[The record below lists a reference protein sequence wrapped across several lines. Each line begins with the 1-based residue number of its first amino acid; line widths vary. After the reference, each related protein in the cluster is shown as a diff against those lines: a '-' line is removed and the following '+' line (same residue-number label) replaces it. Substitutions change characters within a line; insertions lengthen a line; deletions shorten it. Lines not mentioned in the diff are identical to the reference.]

1 MLFEATV
8 WGERVS
14 FPSCHKMK
22 CHEKSF
28 APFLRTL
35 IWKQLAMKN
44 NKKQIELY
52 RWEPGQ
58 LALDVVQL
66 GLGTLNG
73 HLTLAKELE
82 NYLII

>member
-1 MLFEATV
+1 MFSTCSQNPNLEPI
-8 WGERVS
+8 GN
-14 FPSCHKMK
+14 K
-22 CHEKSF
+22 
-28 APFLRTL
+28 
-35 IWKQLAMKN
+35 KN

-73 HLTLAKELE
+73 YLALAKKLE
-82 NYLII
+82 NY